1 MIKYL
6 DDALQLWA
14 AELHPPHG
22 VERIG
27 PGSGGCSL
35 AALIDS
41 RGVLIRSTR
50 GSRVLLE
57 QAAEIELLVNRY
69 LPDKE
74 RQVVI
79 EHYTNYDSLDSQKWG
94 ACGCSRPQY
103 YRRLHQAHESLEREL
118 INRKRAA

>member
-1 MIKYL
+1 MIRYI
-6 DDALQLWA
+6 DEALQLWA
-14 AELHPPHG
+14 AELHPPDDATPMICG
-22 VERIG
+22 G
-27 PGSGGCSL
+27 GGSVL

-41 RGVLIRSTR
+41 RGELIRGTR
-50 GSRVLLE
+50 GSKVLLE
-57 QAAEIELLVNRY
+57 QSAEIELLVNKY

-79 EHYTNYDSLDSQKWG
+79 EHYTNHDSLDSQKWA

-103 YRRLHQAHESLEREL
+103 YRRLHQAHESLERGL

>member
-1 MIKYL
+1 MIRYI
-6 DDALQLWA
+6 DEALQLWA
-14 AELHPPHG
+14 AELHLDHDAMPIVCG
-22 VERIG
+22 G
-27 PGSGGCSL
+27 GGSVL

-41 RGVLIRSTR
+41 RGELIRSTR
-50 GSRVLLE
+50 GSKVLLE
-57 QAAEIELLVNRY
+57 QSAEIELLVNRY

-79 EHYTNYDSLDSQKWG
+79 EHYTNYDSRDSQKWA

-103 YRRLHQAHESLEREL
+103 YRRLQQAHESLEREL

>member
-1 MIKYL
+1 MIRYI
-6 DDALQLWA
+6 DEALQLWA
-14 AELHPPHG
+14 AELHPPNG
-22 VERIG
+22 AEAIG
-27 PGSGGCSL
+27 PGGGRCSL

-50 GSRVLLE
+50 QGRVLLE
-57 QAAEIELLVNRY
+57 QAAEVELLVNRY

-79 EHYTNYDSLDSQKWG
+79 EHYTNYDSLDSQKWA

-103 YRRLHQAHESLEREL
+103 YRRLHRAHESLVQGL